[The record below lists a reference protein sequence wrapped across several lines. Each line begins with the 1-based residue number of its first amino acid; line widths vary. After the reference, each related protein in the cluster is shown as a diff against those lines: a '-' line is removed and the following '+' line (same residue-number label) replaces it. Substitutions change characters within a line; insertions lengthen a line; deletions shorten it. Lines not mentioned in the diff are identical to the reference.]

1 MHYSK
6 NYVSHY
12 SFIET
17 EYILANAES
26 IYKNAKFLYESSD
39 EAVKLAKSKEGFSS
53 KVEHEIVKEN
63 IKKFLKKIEYDLKI
77 EHHE

>member
-39 EAVKLAKSKEGFSS
+39 EAVKLAKSK
-53 KVEHEIVKEN
+53 
-63 IKKFLKKIEYDLKI
+63 
-77 EHHE
+77 